1 MHPIL
6 FKIPIAGGLTVH
18 GYGLMVAI
26 GFLAALAW
34 IRYQSKRVGLSPQV
48 MTDLAFWLMIA
59 ALVGS
64 RIVFILVDWRYY
76 LENPLAVF
84 QIWEGGLVFY
94 GGLIACI
101 FTAWYYL
108 KKKKLNFWRVADV
121 FMPGVALGHAF
132 GRVGCF
138 LAGCCYGKT
147 CDPHA
152 WYAVVFPPHAESLAP
167 QGIAVYPT
175 QLIESASNFMIFL
188 FLAWRSRKK
197 AFDGQILLLYLI
209 TYAIL
214 RGAIELLRGD
224 GERGFVVPGW
234 LSTSQMLSLVL
245 LVAALLVL
253 LYRRGRKS

>member
-1 MHPIL
+1 MHPVL
-6 FKIPIAGGLTVH
+6 FEIPLAGGLKVH
-18 GYGLMVAI
+18 AYGLMVAI

-34 IRYQSKRVGLSPQV
+34 IRYQAKREGLSPQA
-48 MTDLAFWLMIA
+48 MTDFAFWLMLA

-64 RIVFILVDWRYY
+64 RLAFLIVDWRYY
-76 LENPLAVF
+76 LQDPLAALR
-84 QIWEGGLVFY
+84 IWEGGLVFY

-101 FTAWYYL
+101 LTAWLYL
-108 KKKKLNFWRVADV
+108 GRHGLNFWKVADV

-132 GRVGCF
+132 GRIGCF

-152 WYAVVFPPHAESLAP
+152 WYAVVYPARPEGLAP
-167 QGIAVYPT
+167 AGIPLYPS
-175 QLIESASNFMIFL
+175 QLFESAAEFLIFL

-197 AFDGQILLLYLI
+197 GFDGQILLLYLI

-214 RGAIELLRGD
+214 RYVIEFFRGD
-224 GERGFVVPGW
+224 RERGFVVPGW

-245 LVAALLVL
+245 LAAALAVL
-253 LYRRGRKS
+253 FYRRGRKS